1 MIRCSA
7 AGVQLEAIGPFGF
20 TGLTL
25 LCDMKATKPT
35 GIVLQVITH
44 TIVPHDGKLDPK
56 QNFTSVAVL
65 FEGSLQIGPIST
77 VS

>member
-1 MIRCSA
+1 MLAAIRFCK
-7 AGVQLEAIGPFGF
+7 P
-20 TGLTL
+20 TL

-35 GIVLQVITH
+35 GGVLQVITH

-65 FEGSLQIGPIST
+65 FEGSLQIGPITT